1 MKTPTKQVAI
11 VTGAS
16 RGIGKAIAL
25 KLKALSYEVVGTY
38 KTNTNKAKEVAT
50 QGIDM
55 QQANAGSEAD
65 TIRVVRHVINTY
77 GQLDLVVNNA
87 GIDTFGNIET
97 YELSDWNEMVAS
109 DLTSVF
115 LMTKYAIPYLKKS
128 DNACIVN
135 ISSRLGLA
143 EYAEPE
149 FAVYSALKAAVNNF
163 SMALSREL
171 KNDGIRVNVVT
182 PVPTETDLFRQVFT
196 PEDHKALIA
205 KGKLGQPEDV
215 ASLVI
220 ELVNDPTAN
229 GKMLFD
235 KRVNL

>member
-1 MKTPTKQVAI
+1 MSKRVAI

-16 RGIGKAIAL
+16 RGIGKATAL
-25 KLKALSYEVVGTY
+25 KLKALGYEVVGTY
-38 KTNTNKAKEVAT
+38 KLSADKAKEVAA

-55 QQANAGSEAD
+55 QQADAGSETD
-65 TIRVVRHVINTY
+65 VIRVIQHVIDTY
-77 GQLDLVVNNA
+77 DRLDLVVNNA
-87 GIDTFGNIET
+87 GIDIFGNVET
-97 YELSDWNEMVAS
+97 YKLGDWNEMVAS

-115 LMTKYAIPYLKKS
+115 LMTKHAIPHLKKT
-128 DNACIVN
+128 DDACIIN

-171 KNDGIRVNVVT
+171 RDEGIRVNVVI

-196 PEDHKALIA
+196 PEDREALNA

-215 ASLVI
+215 ADLVA
-220 ELVNDPTAN
+220 ELASDATAN
-229 GKMLFD
+229 GKTLFD